1 MIDKT
6 PISVS
11 TLVFL
16 SVIGLIYALCTKQEK
31 GDAKYIEQLAEKAVQ
46 KTYEDLWT
54 AKPVS
59 QVTCEVNPAGKTICS
74 RLQVPAGFV
83 RVQGGANS
91 FAVFLQNLP
100 LKPDGTDGKNYYGG
114 ISAYASYIAGVVDI
128 PIGEK
133 NLLQCADAVMRLR
146 ADYLYAQGKKEEI
159 TFNFVSGFVCDYK
172 SYAAGNRFDLKK
184 NSWAKKAKPE
194 NSYQTYLNYLDL
206 VYNYASTLSLEKELV
221 EIADA
226 KNIEIGNVF
235 IRGGS
240 PGHCFI
246 VVDMVENKSKNK
258 KLFALAQG
266 FMPAQD
272 IHLVKA
278 STGECWLDLEKDY
291 EGLLHYGEL
300 IAPKYLKKFEK

>member
-6 PISVS
+6 PISLS
-11 TLVFL
+11 TLIFL
-16 SVIGLIYALCTKQEK
+16 SIIGLVYAVFSANKER
-31 GDAKYIEQLAEKAVQ
+31 DAAEFSQQIEKAVQ
-46 KTYEDLWT
+46 KSQKDLWA
-54 AKPVS
+54 AKPVL
-59 QVTCEVNPAGKTICS
+59 QVACEVNPAGKTICS

-83 RVQGGANS
+83 RVAGGSNS

-146 ADYLYAQGKKEEI
+146 ADYLYAQGKKNEI
-159 TFNFVSGFVCDYK
+159 KFNFVSGFSCDYK

-194 NSYQTYLNYLDL
+194 NTYQTYLNYLDL
-206 VYNYASTLSLEKELV
+206 VYNYASTLSLEKEL
-221 EIADA
+221 IAVPDA

-240 PGHCFI
+240 PGHCLI
-246 VVDMVENKSKNK
+246 VVDMIENKATKK
-258 KLFALAQG
+258 KLVALAQG